1 MRRGIPTKRSI
12 SMSKYEWLL
21 LTLLAI
27 LVLWIYSNTF
37 EAPFVFDDNL
47 NIQNN
52 TSIRLSKLTLDGF
65 TKAIFKGYLPSR
77 PIANASF
84 ALNYYFG
91 KYNVTGYHIVNILI
105 HIITGIFLYFFVK
118 TTLHLPALQ
127 FKDDTPTWIASFTA
141 LLWLVHPL
149 HTQSVTYIVQRMN
162 SLAAMFYILS
172 MLLYVR
178 GRLTVAKGRRW
189 LLLAG
194 CILAGILA
202 IGSKELAVTLPFF
215 LVLYEW
221 YFFQDLSLLWF
232 KRYFISFVGAV
243 ALLALLALAYVGTDI
258 WHKIFF
264 PSGDSGFTLTERV
277 LTEFRVVLV
286 YLRLLLWPHPS
297 QLNIDYDFPLS
308 YSLFEPITTLF
319 AIGTVIGMIG
329 LALYLSKKERVL
341 SFCILWFF
349 GNLVIES
356 SVIMLDILFE
366 HRTYLPS
373 MLLSLLAVLLAV
385 RYVKLPWL
393 RVVCLCVV
401 ALMYS
406 VWTYER
412 NSIWANE
419 VTLWRDC
426 VEKSPHKARPHTNL
440 GYALMRQDKIV
451 EAVYHYTEAVRL
463 DPRYAVAHNNLGD
476 ALARQGK
483 MEEAVRHYTEALQLQ
498 PHYAEAHNN
507 LGNALM
513 DVGKVEEAVHYYTE
527 AVQLVPDSAL
537 FHNNLGSALARQGK
551 VEEAVFHYTEALR
564 LNPTSTQVYNNL
576 GNLLTRQGRVEE
588 AIHYYREALRLNPDY
603 ALARK
608 NLEHVLRQRGAS
620 AGPAR
625 SDPKP

>member
-1 MRRGIPTKRSI
+1 
-12 SMSKYEWLL
+12 
-21 LTLLAI
+21 
-27 LVLWIYSNTF
+27 
-37 EAPFVFDDNL
+37 
-47 NIQNN
+47 
-52 TSIRLSKLTLDGF
+52 
-65 TKAIFKGYLPSR
+65 
-77 PIANASF
+77 
-84 ALNYYFG
+84 
-91 KYNVTGYHIVNILI
+91 
-105 HIITGIFLYFFVK
+105 
-118 TTLHLPALQ
+118 
-127 FKDDTPTWIASFTA
+127 
-141 LLWLVHPL
+141 
-149 HTQSVTYIVQRMN
+149 
-162 SLAAMFYILS
+162 
-172 MLLYVR
+172 
-178 GRLTVAKGRRW
+178 
-189 LLLAG
+189 
-194 CILAGILA
+194 
-202 IGSKELAVTLPFF
+202 
-215 LVLYEW
+215 
-221 YFFQDLSLLWF
+221 
-232 KRYFISFVGAV
+232 
-243 ALLALLALAYVGTDI
+243 
-258 WHKIFF
+258 
-264 PSGDSGFTLTERV
+264 
-277 LTEFRVVLV
+277 
-286 YLRLLLWPHPS
+286 
-297 QLNIDYDFPLS
+297 LNIDYDFPLS

-537 FHNNLGSALARQGK
+537 FHNNLGSALARQDK
-551 VEEAVFHYTEALR
+551 VEEALFHYTEALR

-576 GNLLTRQGRVEE
+576 GNLLTRQGRMEE